1 MKIFLFVLFLVV
13 CACAPRQ
20 EPVQTVVNYTDN
32 SQTIQVLGDNNELK
46 PKTDITA
53 QQTTKPQQT
62 AENTTKNGMWIYWT
76 IISVALV
83 VGIYVFRKR
92 LFK

>member
-1 MKIFLFVLFLVV
+1 MKIFLFVLFFVV

-32 SQTIQVLGDNNELK
+32 SQIIQVLGDNNELK
-46 PKTDITA
+46 PKTDIQA

-83 VGIYVFRKR
+83 IGIYIFRKR